1 MQTLRWLPGYATLR
15 RYRTEWIRP
24 DVVAG
29 LSLAAVMVPA
39 GMGYAVASGLPPI
52 TGLYATVIPLVVYA
66 IFGPS
71 RILMFGPDSALV
83 PLIATTIL
91 PMAGGQESR
100 AITLAAALGLL
111 TGLICCGAALARLGL
126 LSDFLSAPVR
136 HGYVNGLAL
145 TIVASQ
151 LPKLFGFSLSG
162 VGVYHDL
169 AGFAAGLGDG
179 RAVAASLALGTA
191 ALVLILACRAW
202 APRVPAVLI
211 AVVLSTVAVGVLG
224 LSRGVQTVGA
234 VPSGLPA
241 PALPL
246 PAAGDLVELIP
257 AALAIALLAFTD
269 TAVVSRAFAARGAY
283 EVNPNQ
289 ELFALGLVNA
299 AAGLFQGFPIS
310 CSGTRTPV
318 AEATG
323 ARTQVAGL
331 VTAAV
336 IVLLLFLGPGL
347 VRDLPI
353 AALAAVVI
361 AAAIGLVDARSV
373 VWLYRVDRPEFV
385 LSIVTLLGVVV
396 LGVLPGIA
404 LAVALSLLDFV
415 RHAWRPHEAV
425 LGRAQGL
432 KGYHDLTR
440 HPDARQVPGLVLFRW
455 DAPLFF
461 ANASL
466 FRERLRA
473 LVAAA
478 EPAVRWIV
486 IAAEPITDIDSTAF
500 EMLKALQLE
509 LRSSGIELGFAE
521 MKGPV
526 KDRLRGYGMTAVRFF
541 PTVGVA
547 VREYVQESGVEWK
560 DWEEA

>member
-1 MQTLRWLPGYATLR
+1 MQIASWLPAYRTLRGYKAGWLR
-15 RYRTEWIRP
+15 H

-29 LSLAAVMVPA
+29 LSLAAVMIPA

-71 RILMFGPDSALV
+71 RILVFGPDSALV

-91 PMAGGQESR
+91 PLSGGQASR
-100 AITLAAALGLL
+100 AVALAGALGLL
-111 TGLICCGAALARLGL
+111 TGIICAGAAIARLGL
-126 LSDFLSAPVR
+126 VSDFLSAPVR

-145 TIVASQ
+145 TIIAAQ
-151 LPKLFGFSLSG
+151 LPKLFGFSVSG
-162 VGVYHDL
+162 VGMLKDL
-169 AGFAAGLGDG
+169 AGFADGLGHG
-179 RAVAASLALGTA
+179 RTVISALALGMV
-191 ALVLILACRAW
+191 ALGLILACRVW

-211 AVVLSTVAVGVLG
+211 AVILSIVAVGVFG
-224 LSRGVQTVGA
+224 LSRNLQTVGV
-234 VPSGLPA
+234 VPGGLPG
-241 PALPL
+241 PALPAVNL
-246 PAAGDLVELIP
+246 GDLVQLIP

-269 TAVVSRAFAARGAY
+269 TAVVSRTFAARGAY
-283 EVNPNQ
+283 EVDSNQ

-318 AEATG
+318 AESTG
-323 ARTQVAGL
+323 AKTQVAGL

-336 IVLLLFLGPGL
+336 LVLLLFQGPGL
-347 VRDLPI
+347 VRDLPMTT
-353 AALAAVVI
+353 LAAVVI
-361 AAAIGLVDARSV
+361 AAAIGLFEIRGV
-373 VWLYRVDRPEFV
+373 VWLYNVDRPEFA
-385 LSIVTLLGVVV
+385 LSVISLLGVVV

-404 LAVALSLLDFV
+404 VAVALSLLDFV
-415 RHAWRPHEAV
+415 RHAWRPHDAV
-425 LGRAQGL
+425 LGRVQGL
-432 KGYHDLTR
+432 KGYHDLAR
-440 HPDARQVPGLVLFRW
+440 HPDARQVPGLLLFRW

-466 FRERLRA
+466 FRERVRE
-473 LVAAA
+473 LVIAAD
-478 EPAVRWIV
+478 PRVRWMV
-486 IAAEPITDIDSTAF
+486 IAAEPITDVDSTAF
-500 EMLKALQLE
+500 EVLKSLQLE
-509 LRSSGIELGFAE
+509 LQTSGIELVFAE

-526 KDRLRGYGMTAVRFF
+526 KDRLRLYGMTGAQFF

-547 VREYVQESGVEWK
+547 VKDYVRETGVQWK